1 MSLPGWEW
9 RAGASSAVTIGG
21 KRLETLCQGPAPDH
35 TPTIVML
42 HEGLGCVALWRDF
55 PQKLVAATGF
65 GVFAYSRAGYG
76 QSDPVKLPRP
86 LDYMTRE
93 ALETLPELLE
103 AIGFRKGVLLGHS
116 DGASIAAI
124 YAGSVEDFRVR
135 GLVLIAP
142 HFFTEPS
149 GLAAI
154 AAAREA
160 YEQGDLRARL
170 AKYHQYVDSAFRGWN
185 EAWLDPGFKAWNI
198 ADSIDYWRV
207 PTLAIQGVGDQY
219 GTLAQ
224 IREIETRAYSPVD
237 VEILEGCKHSPHL
250 EQPER
255 TVAAIAEFC
264 ARLERIEASAVEVR

>member
-1 MSLPGWEW
+1 MSLAGWKW
-9 RAGASSAVTIGG
+9 RAGASSVLTIGG
-21 KRLETLCQGPAPDH
+21 KRLETLCHGPSPDRA
-35 TPTIVML
+35 PTIVML

-55 PQKLVAATGF
+55 PQKLAAATGF

-76 QSDPVKLPRP
+76 QSDPVVLPRP

-93 ALETLPELLE
+93 ARETLPELLA
-103 AIGFRKGVLLGHS
+103 AIGLQRGVLLGHS

-135 GLVLIAP
+135 GLVLMAP
-142 HFFTEPS
+142 HVFTEPS

-160 YEQGDLRARL
+160 YESGDLRAKL
-170 AKYHQYVDSAFRGWN
+170 AKYHRDVDNAFRGWN
-185 EAWLDPGFKAWNI
+185 GAWLDPGFKAWNI
-198 ADSIDYWRV
+198 ADCIDYWRV
-207 PTLAIQGVGDQY
+207 PALAIQGVGDPY

-224 IREIETRAYSPVD
+224 IREIEARAYSPVD
-237 VEILEGCKHSPHL
+237 VEIVEGCKHSPHL

-255 TVAAIAEFC
+255 TLAAIADFC
-264 ARLERIEASAVEVR
+264 ARLERIEASAAGVR